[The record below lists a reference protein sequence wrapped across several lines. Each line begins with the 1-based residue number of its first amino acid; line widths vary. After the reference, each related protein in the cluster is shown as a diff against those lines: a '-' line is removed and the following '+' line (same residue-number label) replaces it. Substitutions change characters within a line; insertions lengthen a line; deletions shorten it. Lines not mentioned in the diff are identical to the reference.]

1 MFRKKYNI
9 SLLDGKWQVIKR
21 NLKMDIVPRKDEFI
35 WYLEKY
41 FLILNVV
48 YTLNKQN
55 EIILVI
61 EEQSLKSSENIL

>member
-9 SLLDGKWQVIKR
+9 SLLDGQWQVIQR
-21 NLKMDIVPRKDEFI
+21 NLKFNVIPRKDEFI
-35 WYLEKY
+35 WFSEKY

-48 YTLNKQN
+48 YTLNDKD

-61 EEQSLKSSENIL
+61 EEHSIKSPEKSL